1 MSKKRFRDIK
11 KKKQSQSS
19 NKQKVVYA
27 RYIDRVKAF
36 ITDMFMINM
45 PILYITT
52 YVILNGKEDFQSSG
66 WAQFLAL
73 LTYAVIYALFLSKTG
88 QTPGKRAYQIK
99 VVKADTKELLTPVQ
113 AFLRFFAFS
122 ISAMTIIGILL
133 PFYNKE
139 KKALHDI
146 LLNTIEIEV
155 KEEENV
161 S

>member
-11 KKKQSQSS
+11 KKKQSKETE
-19 NKQKVVYA
+19 NKKVIYA
-27 RYIDRVKAF
+27 RYVDRIKAF

-52 YVILNGKEDFQSSG
+52 YVILNGKDDFQSSG

-73 LTYAVIYALFLSKTG
+73 LAYAVIYALFLSKTG
-88 QTPGKRAYQIK
+88 QTPGKKAYQIK

-122 ISAMTIIGILL
+122 FSAMTIIGVLL

-139 KKALHDI
+139 KKALHDM

-155 KEEENV
+155 KEENV
-161 S
+161 SR